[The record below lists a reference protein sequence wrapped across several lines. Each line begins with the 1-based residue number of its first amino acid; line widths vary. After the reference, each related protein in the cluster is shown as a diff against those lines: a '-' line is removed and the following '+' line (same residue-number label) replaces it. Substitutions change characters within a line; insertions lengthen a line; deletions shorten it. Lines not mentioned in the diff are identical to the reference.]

1 MTSTSMGGSPDSTAE
16 RFPTVSGY
24 PRIHQPRIV
33 RVPSRRCL
41 AVEGT
46 GTPGGPEFQDAM
58 GALYGAAFSLHF
70 VLRDRGVD
78 AHTGPS
84 EGLWERRDGTVE
96 WSEGAVAFQPEAWR
110 WTLLLPVPVEA
121 EPDDITAAL
130 AAARARRPMPALERL
145 RVVDLDEGLVV
156 EAMHV
161 GPYASEPDTIAAM
174 HDLAASEGLAPAGA
188 HHEIYLG
195 DPRRTAPERLR
206 TVLRQ
211 PVKPVA

>member
-1 MTSTSMGGSPDSTAE
+1 MTSTLMGGSPDTRLD
-16 RFPTVSGY
+16 RFPMVTGY
-24 PRIHQPRIV
+24 PRVRQPRV
-33 RVPSRRCL
+33 VNVPSRRCL
-41 AVEGT
+41 AVEGA
-46 GTPGGPEFQDAM
+46 GKPGGPEFQDAM

-70 VLRDRGVD
+70 VLRDRGID
-78 AHTGPS
+78 SHTGPS

-96 WSEGAVAFQPEAWR
+96 WSEGAVAFDPEAWR

-121 EPDDITAAL
+121 EPGDITAAI
-130 AAARARRPMPALERL
+130 AAARARRPMPAID
-145 RVVDLDEGLVV
+145 RVRMIDVEEGLVV

-161 GPYASEPDTIAAM
+161 GPYATEPETIAAM
-174 HDLAASEGLAPAGA
+174 HALAASERLVPAGA

-211 PVKPVA
+211 PVKPAA